1 MEKAVKIFNENFSF
15 DVTSILDLK
24 YLDFQEESVSPR
36 VFTQEIQGT
45 DGVLLGSITFDPFN
59 LALNFSFR
67 GVDNNDLLLLKQKLR
82 GLFFRREPYYV
93 WHSDA
98 PGKKYAVYC
107 DSSENED
114 LTSELATFKV
124 NFVVYKG
131 YSESLDDTSE
141 FDLKNGRWQFESV
154 AVADDSIK
162 YTHNKDYF
170 EIYNGSNDTI
180 NPLLKHKLQ
189 IEIIADAPNGI
200 KIRNLTTEDD
210 FHYKK
215 PLTPGKKLIL
225 QGVHPLLDG
234 NRVGIHTNWQW
245 LTLAPGYNIIK
256 IEDDDIKSIETKWKF
271 NYIFR

>member
-1 MEKAVKIFNENFSF
+1 MTKTVKIFNEDFNFEI
-15 DVTSILDLK
+15 TNILGLK
-24 YLDFQEESVSPR
+24 YLDFQEDSVSPR

-45 DGVLLGSITFDPFN
+45 DGVLLGSAMFDPFN
-59 LALNFSFR
+59 LVLNFSFK
-67 GVDNNDLLLLKQKLR
+67 GFDNKDLLLLKQKLR

-107 DSSENED
+107 EGLEHED
-114 LTSELATFKV
+114 KTSYFGTFKV
-124 NFVVYKG
+124 TFVVYKG

-141 FDLKNGRWQFESV
+141 FSLKNGRWQYESV
-154 AVADDSIK
+154 AVADDSVK
-162 YTHNKDYF
+162 YTHNTDYF

-189 IEIIADAPNGI
+189 IEVVADAPTGI
-200 KIRNLTTEDD
+200 KIRNLTTEDE

-215 PLTPGKKLIL
+215 PLTPGKKLVL
-225 QGVHPLLDG
+225 QGVYPLLDG
-234 NRVGIHTNWQW
+234 NRVGIDTNWQW
-245 LTLAPGYNIIK
+245 LTLAPGYNTIK
-256 IEDDDIKSIETKWKF
+256 IEGDDIRSVETKWKF